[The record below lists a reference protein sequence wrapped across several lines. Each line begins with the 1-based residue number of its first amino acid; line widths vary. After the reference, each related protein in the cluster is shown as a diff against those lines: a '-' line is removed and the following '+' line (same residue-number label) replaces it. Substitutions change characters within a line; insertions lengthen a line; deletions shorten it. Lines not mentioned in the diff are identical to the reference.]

1 MTVAISEEYTHL
13 GVENISREIS
23 LEIVFFLA
31 DYVYILHSEGYIPTC
46 IHVCTNIYV
55 GAHTYHT

>member
-46 IHVCTNIYV
+46 IHAYTYVQIY
-55 GAHTYHT
+55 T